1 MRTIRVRAAL
11 PGVRPLP
18 APPRVTVPAAMTLT
32 SMLVP
37 AATTA
42 SPSVPL
48 ISAPVGSGSRQKL
61 ECTDMTG
68 GREMGAATE
77 IDELALAVG

>member
-42 SPSVPL
+42 SPSATSLARLDLEPFRRRQDMHPL
-48 ISAPVGSGSRQKL
+48 ADQAFDIR
-61 ECTDMTG
+61 
-68 GREMGAATE
+68 
-77 IDELALAVG
+77 